1 MSDRELPT
9 GSITALEITRRTA
22 DLAGRYPL
30 RIAAWAAAM
39 IGLSLAVDATQ
50 IGWDNPGTGTFA
62 IALLNLIAQYGLTKS
77 ILHDLTGQVAERPRF
92 FAFFGLGIVTT
103 LGISLGTIALIIP
116 GIVLLVRWSLAVPI
130 LLSADE
136 EGVFKS
142 LGRSWRETGPHFW
155 AIFLVFLMI
164 YGSMTAL
171 TFLGLM
177 IEGEMRDNLAGTV
190 IYDVAS
196 SLGLLFG
203 WLAAIATHHALD
215 DVVALQGVF
224 E

>member
-1 MSDRELPT
+1 MSDRELPS

-22 DLAGRYPL
+22 DLVARYPR

-39 IGLSLAVDATQ
+39 IGLSLAVDTTQ
-50 IGWDNPGTGTFA
+50 IGWDNPGAGTFA
-62 IALLNLIAQYGLTKS
+62 IAVLNLIAQYGLTKS
-77 ILHDLTGQVAERPRF
+77 ILRDLTGQVADRPRF
-92 FAFFGLGIVTT
+92 FAYFGLGIVTT
-103 LGISLGTIALIIP
+103 LGIVLGMIALIVP
-116 GIVLLVRWSLAVPI
+116 GLVLSVRWSLAVPI

-136 EGVFKS
+136 EGVFAS
-142 LGRSWRETGPHFW
+142 IGRSWRETGPHFW

-164 YGSMTAL
+164 YGSMVAL
-171 TFLGLM
+171 TFLGLA
-177 IEGEMRDNLAGTV
+177 IEGEARDNLAGTV

-203 WLAAIATHHALD
+203 WLAALAIHHALD
-215 DVVALQGVF
+215 DVATLQGVF